1 MSIEFSLCLLTVF
14 VLAAFGS
21 PIAISMLV
29 GAIVYLISSGQDIAL
44 AGEQILQGLYNSFI
58 LLAVPLFIVA
68 ANIMNAGSI
77 SDRLLTF
84 CKAIVGHLRG
94 GMGHVNVVS
103 SLIFSGMSGS
113 AVADAAGVGKVVIG
127 MMTKDGRYRP
137 GYAAALTAA
146 SATIGPIIPP
156 SIPMVIYALVSGA
169 SVGYLFIAGLVPG
182 LIMGAVLMAM
192 NYIQSTRHQ
201 VVKEEAVPLKELPGI
216 TWRAFP
222 TLLMPAILLYGIYGG
237 VTTPTEAAAVAAAYA
252 LFLALAVYRSI
263 SFKKLVK
270 VFTESAHTSASVG
283 LVISAALIF
292 NYIVATENIPT
303 QIASLLSAL
312 DLTQFQFLM
321 VVNVTFLLLGMV
333 LDATTV
339 ILIVVPLL
347 IPACRELGVDL
358 VHFGIITVVNLMI
371 GLITPPYGILLFVI
385 NGTTNIPINDIIRN
399 VLPFMVVLIGALI
412 TLTAFPD
419 LVLYMPRLFGYQ
431 G

>member
-1 MSIEFSLCLLTVF
+1 MSFEFSLCLLTVF

-303 QIASLLSAL
+303 QIASLLSAM

>member
-1 MSIEFSLCLLTVF
+1 MSFDFLLCLLVVF
-14 VLAAFGS
+14 TLASLGS
-21 PIAISMLV
+21 PIALSMIV
-29 GAIVYLISSGQDIAL
+29 GAIVYMLSSGQDVAV
-44 AGEQILQGLYNSFI
+44 AGEQIIQGLYNSFI

-77 SDRLLTF
+77 SDRLLNF
-84 CKAIVGHLRG
+84 CVALVGHLRG

-127 MMTKDGRYRP
+127 MMTKEGRYPP
-137 GYAAALTAA
+137 GYAAAITAA

-156 SIPMVIYALVSGA
+156 SIPMVIYALVSGT

-182 LIMGAVLMAM
+182 LIMGFVLMAM
-192 NYIQSTRHQ
+192 NTLMSTRLGAVQ
-201 VVKEEAVPLKELPGI
+201 EERVPLKKLPGI

-252 LFLALAVYRSI
+252 LFLALAVYRSL
-263 SFKKLVK
+263 SMKALLK
-270 VFTESAHTSASVG
+270 VFQESAHTSASVG

-303 QIASLLSAL
+303 QVAQLLVSWEL
-312 DLTQFQFLM
+312 SNFQFLM
-321 VVNVTFLLLGMV
+321 TINMLFLLLGMV

-339 ILIVVPLL
+339 ILVIVPLL
-347 IPACRELGVDL
+347 VPACRELGIDL
-358 VHFGIITVVNLMI
+358 VHFGIITVMNLMI

-385 NGTTNIPINDIIRN
+385 NGTTKIPINEIVRN
-399 VLPFMVVLIGALI
+399 VVPFIIVLIGALML
-412 TLTAFPD
+412 LTSLPD
-419 LVLYMPRLFGYQ
+419 LVLYMPRMFGYD

>member
-1 MSIEFSLCLLTVF
+1 M
-14 VLAAFGS
+14 
-21 PIAISMLV
+21 
-29 GAIVYLISSGQDIAL
+29 
-44 AGEQILQGLYNSFI
+44 
-58 LLAVPLFIVA
+58 
-68 ANIMNAGSI
+68 
-77 SDRLLTF
+77 
-84 CKAIVGHLRG
+84 
-94 GMGHVNVVS
+94 
-103 SLIFSGMSGS
+103 
-113 AVADAAGVGKVVIG
+113 
-127 MMTKDGRYRP
+127 
-137 GYAAALTAA
+137 
-146 SATIGPIIPP
+146 
-156 SIPMVIYALVSGA
+156 
-169 SVGYLFIAGLVPG
+169 
-182 LIMGAVLMAM
+182 
-192 NYIQSTRHQ
+192 
-201 VVKEEAVPLKELPGI
+201 
-216 TWRAFP
+216 
-222 TLLMPAILLYGIYGG
+222 
-237 VTTPTEAAAVAAAYA
+237 
-252 LFLALAVYRSI
+252 
-263 SFKKLVK
+263 
-270 VFTESAHTSASVG
+270 FTESAHTSASVG

-303 QIASLLSAL
+303 QIASLLSAM